1 MHNQLVNIC
10 GPTCGPTGIKCFET
24 TILEITVVVFAYSF
38 SGNAFLQDH
47 PQHLF
52 FIFKESGLPLY
63 QTKYPGKCQKNMYHL
78 YQQSGSH

>member
-1 MHNQLVNIC
+1 M
-10 GPTCGPTGIKCFET
+10 CFET

-63 QTKYPGKCQKNMYHL
+63 QTEYPGNAKRTCITYISKVEVIKTLQPRHCDEI
-78 YQQSGSH
+78 